1 MSTQEGLEDQLLNTA
16 VGEERPDLSE
26 QKNQLVIANAKMKAE
41 LKEIEDK
48 ILFML
53 SNSQGN
59 ILDDESLINTLAQSK
74 VTSDQISAKVAE
86 AEVTE
91 KSIDA
96 TREEYRPVAIRA
108 SLLFFCIADLG
119 VVDPMYQYS
128 LTWFIDLFVRGIA
141 AAEKSDEIAERI
153 GHLNDYFTYSL
164 YVNVCRSLFEKD
176 KLMFSFL
183 LAVKLK
189 QYLGE
194 VDGTEY
200 RFLLAGPTSS
210 VVEKTNP
217 GTPWLTEKSWVE
229 LLNLAK
235 LPSFK
240 GFETHFAKN
249 VDHYRGIFDSADAHR
264 QPLCGDWDTKL
275 ARMQKLLFLRAL
287 RPDRVVLGIQDF
299 VEEELGRKFI
309 EPPPFDLH
317 ACYGDSAPTS
327 PLVFVLS
334 SGADPMADLLQLADE
349 MKMAR
354 KFDKISLG
362 QGQGPKAE
370 KLLDKAMAAGMWV
383 CLQNCHL
390 APSWMESLEQIVE
403 NMDPA
408 KVHKDFRLWLT
419 SMPSSKFPVS
429 ILQNG
434 VKMTLEPPRGLK
446 SNMTRSFL
454 RFSDKYLQDCA
465 KPGAWQ
471 RLLYGLCLFH
481 AVIQERRKFGPLG
494 WNIRYDFTDGD
505 LSVCQTVRAP
515 FPPQQHVHALRSTY
529 PRPTRRAVSLTPPA
543 RSSRPPLQQTLAF
556 LNDYEEVPYQV
567 IRVLTTE
574 INYGGRVTDDKDR
587 RLSNTLLVR
596 FLNEGVVDE
605 ETPYS
610 FSDSGTYT
618 TPAAPDTTKACLE
631 HIAEFPLQPAPEV
644 FGLHANAEITCDQNE
659 TYATLETVLSLQPR
673 VSSGAGASRED
684 IIESSCKEIA
694 AKIPKLF
701 DVELV
706 QEKYPT
712 RYDESNNTVLQQE
725 CIRYNGLLE
734 VMHKSLDQAV
744 KAIKGLVVMS
754 PDLEAMTDAVF
765 NNRVPEMWAKKA
777 YPSMKPL
784 SSWVSDLLERTAF
797 LTKWYED
804 GVPKCFW
811 ISGFYFPQAFLTG
824 SLQNFA
830 RRNAFAIDTVN
841 FTFRVE
847 DSKTVS
853 TITESPADG
862 VYIRGLFLEGA
873 RWCSKE
879 HQLAESRP
887 KELYTDMPI
896 MWLLPQQAPPAEPG
910 AGVYM
915 CPVYKILTRAGTLS
929 TTGHSTNFILFIALA
944 TDKPADHWICRSAA
958 AFSALS

>member
-1 MSTQEGLEDQLLNTA
+1 M
-16 VGEERPDLSE
+16 
-26 QKNQLVIANAKMKAE
+26 
-41 LKEIEDK
+41 
-48 ILFML
+48 
-53 SNSQGN
+53 
-59 ILDDESLINTLAQSK
+59 
-74 VTSDQISAKVAE
+74 
-86 AEVTE
+86 
-91 KSIDA
+91 
-96 TREEYRPVAIRA
+96 
-108 SLLFFCIADLG
+108 
-119 VVDPMYQYS
+119 
-128 LTWFIDLFVRGIA
+128 
-141 AAEKSDEIAERI
+141 
-153 GHLNDYFTYSL
+153 
-164 YVNVCRSLFEKD
+164 
-176 KLMFSFL
+176 
-183 LAVKLK
+183 
-189 QYLGE
+189 
-194 VDGTEY
+194 
-200 RFLLAGPTSS
+200 
-210 VVEKTNP
+210 
-217 GTPWLTEKSWVE
+217 
-229 LLNLAK
+229 
-235 LPSFK
+235 
-240 GFETHFAKN
+240 
-249 VDHYRGIFDSADAHR
+249 
-264 QPLCGDWDTKL
+264 
-275 ARMQKLLFLRAL
+275 
-287 RPDRVVLGIQDF
+287 
-299 VEEELGRKFI
+299 
-309 EPPPFDLH
+309 
-317 ACYGDSAPTS
+317 
-327 PLVFVLS
+327 
-334 SGADPMADLLQLADE
+334 
-349 MKMAR
+349 
-354 KFDKISLG
+354 
-362 QGQGPKAE
+362 
-370 KLLDKAMAAGMWV
+370 
-383 CLQNCHL
+383 
-390 APSWMESLEQIVE
+390 
-403 NMDPA
+403 
-408 KVHKDFRLWLT
+408 
-419 SMPSSKFPVS
+419 
-429 ILQNG
+429 
-434 VKMTLEPPRGLK
+434 
-446 SNMTRSFL
+446 
-454 RFSDKYLQDCA
+454 
-465 KPGAWQ
+465 
-471 RLLYGLCLFH
+471 
-481 AVIQERRKFGPLG
+481 
-494 WNIRYDFTDGD
+494 
-505 LSVCQTVRAP
+505 
-515 FPPQQHVHALRSTY
+515 
-529 PRPTRRAVSLTPPA
+529 
-543 RSSRPPLQQTLAF
+543 
-556 LNDYEEVPYQV
+556 
-567 IRVLTTE
+567 
-574 INYGGRVTDDKDR
+574 
-587 RLSNTLLVR
+587 
-596 FLNEGVVDE
+596 VDE